1 MCSGRSRR
9 LRVIPTTPEEEQAM
23 ELAKEGVKNL
33 LEPVKDLV
41 QRLLGPAATE
51 IGLSCGDSFRVWRL
65 KRTVRLL
72 EEVRQIAV
80 EAGLHLKPVA
90 PRLLFP
96 LLESASLEDDEDL
109 HERWVALLT
118 NAATTDYDNEILPC
132 FPDILRQL
140 TTEEAQFLDRAYDQV
155 TTDAEKRRAE
165 IRERNPKAPEDAG
178 TAAISGQLLKPV
190 HPIMVE
196 NLERLMLVTRDTVP
210 LSLND
215 SLTNTFPPAN
225 RLYVTE
231 LGRSFVRACHLPKRN
246 QEPVRGVEL

>member
-1 MCSGRSRR
+1 MG
-9 LRVIPTTPEEEQAM
+9 TPDQGL
-23 ELAKEGVKNL
+23 ELAKEA
-33 LEPVKDLV
+33 VKDLLAPV
-41 QRLLGPAATE
+41 TDVVKQLLGPAATE
-51 IGLSCGDSFRVWRL
+51 IGLSLGESVRVWRL

-80 EAGLHLKPVA
+80 DAGLDLKPVA

-96 LLESASLEDDEDL
+96 LLEAASLEDNKDL

-118 NAATTDYDNEILPC
+118 NAATTDYDTEILPC

-140 TTEEAQFLDRAYDQV
+140 TAEEAQFLDRAYEQV
-155 TTDAEKRRAE
+155 TTDAEKRQAE
-165 IRERNPKAPEDAG
+165 IRERNPNAPEDAG
-178 TAAISGQLLKPV
+178 TAAISGQLLKSV

-196 NLERLMLVTRDTVP
+196 NLERLMLVTRVTVP
-210 LSLND
+210 LSLDD

-231 LGRSFVRACHLPKRN
+231 LAKSFVRACHLPQRAST
-246 QEPVRGVEL
+246 Q